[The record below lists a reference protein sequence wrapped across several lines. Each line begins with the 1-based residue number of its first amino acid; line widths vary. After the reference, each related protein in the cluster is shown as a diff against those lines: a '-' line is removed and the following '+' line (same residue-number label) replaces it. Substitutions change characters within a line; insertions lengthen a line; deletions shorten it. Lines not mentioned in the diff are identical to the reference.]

1 MTNKAAT
8 LRVGFLPY
16 RPRRP
21 PDKTE
26 MTAIAADPASD
37 VLHEPAYDRARLLA
51 WMAEH
56 GIEQATHDHP
66 AVFRVEEGLDLKAD
80 LPGLHTKNL
89 FLKDTSGQ
97 FYLVTVLAEKQVD
110 LGALRHLVGAG
121 RFSFGSGD
129 EMVELL
135 GITPGSVTP
144 LAAFNDQAGK
154 VQLVLDE
161 VLAAQ
166 PRVNV
171 HPLRNTAT
179 LGLSGLDLVRLL
191 VRWRHAPL
199 IVPVPNK
206 APAAEPS

>member
-1 MTNKAAT
+1 MTNAPFTDDSRLHTELAAA
-8 LRVGFLPY
+8 
-16 RPRRP
+16 
-21 PDKTE
+21 
-26 MTAIAADPASD
+26 AIAFDQ
-37 VLHEPAYDRARLLA
+37 
-51 WMAEH
+51 AEH
-56 GIEQATHDHP
+56 D
-66 AVFRVEEGLDLKAD
+66 AVFTVLESSALDRGI
-80 LPGLHTKNL
+80 PGAHTKNL
-89 FLKDTSGQ
+89 FLKDAGGQ

-110 LGALRHLVGAG
+110 LGALRHMVGAG
-121 RFSFGSGD
+121 RFSFGSAD

-144 LAAFNDQAGK
+144 LAALNDARGR

-199 IVPVPNK
+199 IIPVPSK
-206 APAAEPS
+206 TPAPEQSQN

>member
-1 MTNKAAT
+1 MVDDSRLHSEITAAGI
-8 LRVGFLPY
+8 VF
-16 RPRRP
+16 
-21 PDKTE
+21 DQVE
-26 MTAIAADPASD
+26 
-37 VLHEPAYDRARLLA
+37 HE
-51 WMAEH
+51 
-56 GIEQATHDHP
+56 
-66 AVFRVEEGLDLKAD
+66 AVFTVLESSAVERRVSGA
-80 LPGLHTKNL
+80 HTKNL
-89 FLKDTSGQ
+89 FLKDTGGQ

-110 LGALRHLVGAG
+110 LGALRHMVGAG
-121 RFSFGSGD
+121 RFSFGSAD
-129 EMVELL
+129 EMVDLL

-144 LAAFNDQAGK
+144 LAAINDTRGR

-206 APAAEPS
+206 APAHEQSQN

>member
-1 MTNKAAT
+1 MTDDSKLHSELSAA
-8 LRVGFLPY
+8 G
-16 RPRRP
+16 
-21 PDKTE
+21 
-26 MTAIAADPASD
+26 I
-37 VLHEPAYDRARLLA
+37 AYDQV
-51 WMAEH
+51 EH
-56 GIEQATHDHP
+56 A
-66 AVFRVEEGLDLKAD
+66 AVFTVLESSALDRSV
-80 LPGLHTKNL
+80 PGAHTKNL
-89 FLKDTSGQ
+89 FLKDGSGQ

-121 RFSFGSGD
+121 RFSFGSAD

-144 LAAFNDQAGK
+144 LAAINDTRGR

-199 IVPVPNK
+199 IVPVPAK
-206 APAAEPS
+206 PPAPEQ

>member
-1 MTNKAAT
+1 MTDDSRLHREITAAGI
-8 LRVGFLPY
+8 VF
-16 RPRRP
+16 
-21 PDKTE
+21 DQ
-26 MTAIAADPASD
+26 
-37 VLHEPAYDRARLLA
+37 V
-51 WMAEH
+51 EH
-56 GIEQATHDHP
+56 A
-66 AVFRVEEGLDLKAD
+66 AVFTVLESSAVERHV
-80 LPGLHTKNL
+80 PGAHTKNL
-89 FLKDTSGQ
+89 FLKDASGQ

-110 LGALRHLVGAG
+110 LGALRHMVGAA
-121 RFSFGSGD
+121 RFSFGSAD

-135 GITPGSVTP
+135 AITPGSVTP
-144 LAAFNDQAGK
+144 LAAINDTRGR

-206 APAAEPS
+206 APAPQLP

>member
-1 MTNKAAT
+1 MTDESRLHKELTAA
-8 LRVGFLPY
+8 G
-16 RPRRP
+16 
-21 PDKTE
+21 
-26 MTAIAADPASD
+26 IAFDQ
-37 VLHEPAYDRARLLA
+37 VEHE
-51 WMAEH
+51 
-56 GIEQATHDHP
+56 
-66 AVFRVEEGLDLKAD
+66 AVFTVLESSAVERLV
-80 LPGLHTKNL
+80 PGAHTKNL
-89 FLKDTSGQ
+89 FLKDAGGQ

-110 LGALRHLVGAG
+110 LGALRHMVGAG
-121 RFSFGSGD
+121 RFSFGSAD
-129 EMVELL
+129 EMIELL

-144 LAAFNDQAGK
+144 LAVLNDARGR

-206 APAAEPS
+206 APAPEQSQN

>member
-1 MTNKAAT
+1 MTDDSR
-8 LRVGFLPY
+8 LHREL
-16 RPRRP
+16 
-21 PDKTE
+21 
-26 MTAIAADPASD
+26 ASAGIVVD
-37 VLHEPAYDRARLLA
+37 QVEHE
-51 WMAEH
+51 
-56 GIEQATHDHP
+56 
-66 AVFRVEEGLDLKAD
+66 AVFTVLESSTVERLV
-80 LPGLHTKNL
+80 PGAHTKNL
-89 FLKDTSGQ
+89 FLKDTGGQ
-97 FYLVTVLAEKQVD
+97 YYLVTVLAQKQVD
-110 LGALRHLVGAG
+110 LGALRHMVGAG
-121 RFSFGSGD
+121 RFSFGSAD
-129 EMVELL
+129 EMVDLL

-144 LAAFNDQAGK
+144 LAAINDTRGR

-206 APAAEPS
+206 APAPEQSQN

>member
-1 MTNKAAT
+1 MLPDGAGDYVRMTDDRRLHDELYAASI
-8 LRVGFLPY
+8 RFDQV
-16 RPRRP
+16 
-21 PDKTE
+21 
-26 MTAIAADPASD
+26 
-37 VLHEPAYDRARLLA
+37 
-51 WMAEH
+51 EH
-56 GIEQATHDHP
+56 G
-66 AVFRVEEGLDLKAD
+66 AVFTVLESSALDRHI
-80 LPGLHTKNL
+80 PGAHTKNL
-89 FLKDTSGQ
+89 FLKDNGGQ

-121 RFSFGSGD
+121 RFSFGRAD
-129 EMVELL
+129 EMAALL
-135 GITPGSVTP
+135 GVTPGSVTP
-144 LAAFNDQAGK
+144 LAVINDMGGT

-199 IVPVPNK
+199 IVPVPSRP
-206 APAAEPS
+206 PASAQAEN

>member
-1 MTNKAAT
+1 MTDDSRLHAELQSA
-8 LRVGFLPY
+8 G
-16 RPRRP
+16 
-21 PDKTE
+21 
-26 MTAIAADPASD
+26 IAFDQ
-37 VLHEPAYDRARLLA
+37 VEHE
-51 WMAEH
+51 
-56 GIEQATHDHP
+56 
-66 AVFRVEEGLDLKAD
+66 AVFTVLESSAIERAI
-80 LPGLHTKNL
+80 PGAHTKNL

-110 LGALRHLVGAG
+110 LGALRHLVGAE

-144 LAAFNDQAGK
+144 LAAFNDKAGK

-206 APAAEPS
+206 APAAEPSQN

>member
-1 MTNKAAT
+1 MANDSRLHDEITAAGI
-8 LRVGFLPY
+8 VF
-16 RPRRP
+16 
-21 PDKTE
+21 DQVE
-26 MTAIAADPASD
+26 
-37 VLHEPAYDRARLLA
+37 HE
-51 WMAEH
+51 
-56 GIEQATHDHP
+56 
-66 AVFRVEEGLDLKAD
+66 AVFTVLESSAVERHV
-80 LPGLHTKNL
+80 PGAHTKNL
-89 FLKDTSGQ
+89 FLKDAGGQ

-110 LGALRHLVGAG
+110 LGALRHMVGAA
-121 RFSFGSGD
+121 RFSFGSAD

-144 LAAFNDQAGK
+144 LAAINDTRGR

-206 APAAEPS
+206 APAPEQSQN